1 MSMPMLARKSAAN
14 KLRIASTLKKEEN
27 VSLGGN
33 YAQLQLLQ
41 HTVILC
47 KILQQFRYKQTGRSS
62 QGGLSY

>member
-41 HTVILC
+41 HNIM
-47 KILQQFRYKQTGRSS
+47 
-62 QGGLSY
+62 